1 MSFAEMFLRIEPAL
15 RAWEDLVAEHGSLD
29 VIRVPAIP
37 PDETR
42 CVAGQDMAIYHA
54 DQRPI
59 PLTEHRKPTRL
70 FVGRHCMSLIAD
82 AARPGS
88 TIVSYNGEFFSVV
101 WLKVVYV
108 PWMEPEALIVGTE
121 ADRPEQPP
129 ILAQKLVD
137 MAEAR
142 RRYEHG

>member
-1 MSFAEMFLRIEPAL
+1 MSFSEMFLRIEPAL

-54 DQRPI
+54 HQRPI

-70 FVGRHCMSLIAD
+70 FVGRHCMALITN

-88 TIVSYNGEFFSVV
+88 AFVNYDGQSFNVA

-108 PWMEPEALIVGTE
+108 PWMEPTDLLVGTE
-121 ADRPEQPP
+121 ADMPEQPATLP
-129 ILAQKLVD
+129 SRLVD
-137 MAEAR
+137 MVEAR